1 MTASY
6 SNRLTGIETS
16 VALKAPVKAA
26 TTANITLSG
35 PQTVDGVALMTG
47 DRVLVKDQTTA
58 SENGVYVVGPAAWS
72 RATDF
77 DSSAEIVHGTIVYV
91 QGGTTNAIT
100 MWVVTTAAPAI
111 GSAMAFDRIAAVLTD
126 ESGNTTL
133 SGDVF
138 VSGGFFVANAA
149 PALSL
154 TDTDNN
160 VDVRISTDAAGS
172 VRLRAD
178 FNDEQAGS
186 KIIFEID
193 DAVVGSVDEFGHL
206 RLGDGTDPTVT
217 AEFAGTDAI
226 LLPVGTTAQAPA
238 ATAGRIRYNST
249 LGAPTFANGSAHKVL
264 SSGWEL
270 FETAYDF
277 SVDGAVASVLANG
290 WEDGWDYAVLCEN
303 LTFDGTTYPEVAF
316 EFAGTTLTGYVTSA
330 VAASGTASRFY
341 FYSEL
346 HLARVA
352 RNVFGVRFISNRD
365 DDGTYADSIAS
376 GVSTGAY
383 IGINRATAQAMSGF
397 AIRGNSLDD
406 INGGTVKV
414 YRKRNAL

>member
-6 SNRLTGIETS
+6 SSRLTGIETS

-35 PQTVDGVALMTG
+35 PQTVDGVALVIG
-47 DRVLVKDQTTA
+47 DRVLVKDQTIA
-58 SENGVYVVGPAAWS
+58 SENGVYVVGSTTWS

-77 DSSAEIVHGTIVYV
+77 DSSVEIVHGTIVYV

-126 ESGNTTL
+126 EFGNTTL
-133 SGDVF
+133 SGDVL
-138 VSGGFFVANAA
+138 VSGTLSITNAA
-149 PALSL
+149 PAVTL

-160 VDVRISTDAAGS
+160 VVVRLSTDAAGS

-178 FNDEQAGS
+178 VNDEQAGS
-186 KIIFEID
+186 KIIFEVDDVIVGTID
-193 DAVVGSVDEFGHL
+193 ESGRL
-206 RLGDGTDPTVT
+206 RLGDGTAPTVT
-217 AEFAGTDAI
+217 AEFAGADAV
-226 LLPVGTTAQAPA
+226 LLPVGTAAQAPA

-249 LGAPTFANGSAHKVL
+249 LGTMTVADGAAHKPL

-290 WEDGWDYAVLCEN
+290 WEDGWDYAVVVEN
-303 LTFDGTTYPEVAF
+303 LQIDGTSYPEIAF
-316 EFAGTTLTGYVTSA
+316 EFAGTTLSSYVDILTDA
-330 VAASGTASRFY
+330 NTATAAFF

-346 HLARVA
+346 PLARLA
-352 RNVFGVRFISNRD
+352 RNVFGVRYSARWD
-365 DDGTYADSIAS
+365 ADGVNTDSIGTGS
-376 GVSTGAY
+376 GDY
-383 IGINRATAQAMSGF
+383 IEITRAAAQAVSGF
-397 AIRGNSLDD
+397 AIRANSLDD
-406 INGGTVKV
+406 LNGGTVKV